1 MIPEFLGVNLM
12 NNSRGV
18 RNWMFASDLLWIAV
32 SISLACLLRYGTGLT
47 ELPGS
52 TLLAFFMLFL
62 ECALFWTILW
72 PLLGLDG
79 SRSGWSYPAMIS
91 QLLLGGS
98 IVLVTMLASG
108 YLVRI
113 YISRLVTGYF
123 AVLMLSG
130 FLAIRIATHS
140 LLMMRY
146 RSGAVRRL
154 IIVGS
159 GPVALEAAVKIGRH
173 PELLC
178 QVVGFLF
185 PEDSSPEALPE
196 GMARNVFGVRTCGV
210 LDLLEEQRVDELV
223 FAASRNSNP
232 RVAELM
238 DQSVKRGFAVS
249 IIPQPYELYL
259 SSPELMDLDGFPILR
274 LRHSAWT
281 AAEPAW
287 KRILDLSFA
296 FSFLVLSLPAMI
308 AGAMVLKVT
317 KGKGFCRERRCG
329 KGGKP
334 FWMFRLNSPR
344 RVLNLPAHE
353 RILQH
358 LSITELPQLFN
369 VLRGDMSLVGPRPE
383 GVESICHYTDWHRQR
398 LNVRPGITGLAQ
410 VYGLRDQNSLEEKTR
425 YDLQY
430 ILRRSLLQDVSLLLQ
445 TIWTLILRLT
455 HLRNLAENEVE
466 SPQSRSTSTL
476 PA

>member
-1 MIPEFLGVNLM
+1 
-12 NNSRGV
+12 
-18 RNWMFASDLLWIAV
+18 MFSLDLLWIAV
-32 SISLACLLRYGTGLT
+32 SISLVCFLRYGTRLT
-47 ELPGS
+47 ELPAS
-52 TLLAFFMLFL
+52 TLLAFLMLLL
-62 ECALFWTILW
+62 ECALIWTILW
-72 PLLGLDG
+72 PWLGLDG
-79 SRSGWSYPAMIS
+79 SRSGWRYPAIIS
-91 QLLLGGS
+91 QLLLGTS

-113 YISRLVTGYF
+113 YISRLVGGYF
-123 AVLMLSG
+123 GVLMLSG
-130 FLAIRIATHS
+130 LLAIRIGTHS

-159 GPVALEAAVKIGRH
+159 GAVALEAAVKIGRH
-173 PELLC
+173 PEILC

-185 PEDSSPEALPE
+185 PEDSSLEVLPE
-196 GMARNVFGVRTCGV
+196 GMARNVIGVRTCGI
-210 LDLLEEQRVDELV
+210 LDLLEEQKVDELV
-223 FAASRNSNP
+223 FAAPRNGNP

-259 SSPELMDLDGFPILR
+259 SAPELMDLDGFPILR
-274 LRHSAWT
+274 LRHSAWK
-281 AAEPAW
+281 AAEPGW
-287 KRILDLSFA
+287 KRMLDLSFA
-296 FSFLVLSLPAMI
+296 FSFLVLSLPLML
-308 AGAMVLKVT
+308 AGAMVLKIT

-344 RVLNLPAHE
+344 RELNLPVHE
-353 RILQH
+353 RMLQH
-358 LSITELPQLFN
+358 LSVTELPQLIN

-410 VYGLRDQNSLEEKTR
+410 VHGLRDQNSLEEKTR

-445 TIWTLILRLT
+445 TIWTLIVRLT
-455 HLRNLAENEVE
+455 HLRNLAQTDIE
-466 SPQSRSTSTL
+466 SAQRSRTSTS